1 MIKLIMSFNEYLI
14 LILANKISQGE
25 DRLKAGSKKVFL
37 VNKKIRIRIKSPNLA
52 KAKNNSKITTLNII
66 IIKIKKTIVQYLKK
80 MEVY

>member
-14 LILANKISQGE
+14 LILANKISLGE

-37 VNKKIRIRIKSPNLA
+37 VNKKIRIRIKSPNLS

>member
-1 MIKLIMSFNEYLI
+1 MSFNKLLI
-14 LILANKISQGE
+14 LIQANKISQGE
-25 DRLKAGSKKVFL
+25 DRLKAGSKKAFL
-37 VNKKIRIRIKSPNLA
+37 VNKKIRIRIKSLNLA

>member
-1 MIKLIMSFNEYLI
+1 MSFNEYLI
-14 LILANKISQGE
+14 LILANKISLGE

>member
-14 LILANKISQGE
+14 LILANKISLGE

-52 KAKNNSKITTLNII
+52 KAKNHSKITTLNII

>member
-14 LILANKISQGE
+14 LILANKISLGE